1 MIHRQHR
8 LQLQHTRHRKHHARR
23 SLDQQ
28 NPRNTWTISPNKG
41 SQPGDETTTITPPY
55 SRSGV
60 KLNQISNSIGSGK
73 MHNSVSLAVGSD
85 GNAYAWGHN
94 TSGQLGNGT
103 SSGFNGANP
112 VPGCVCDP
120 NNPEDTS
127 KSLKSVQIRAGF
139 EHSMAI
145 DAQGNTWSWGWNY
158 WGELGQNTTNDD
170 ILPPA
175 RTYNPDNPT
184 IPFKASQVSAG
195 YDTSLAVDSNGI
207 SWSWERNDY
216 GQLGYTNYDSSTVHR
231 QPAKV
236 RNPASPNNTDLS
248 LNSTLVSA
256 GNWDSLAIGKDG
268 YTYAWGYNGYG
279 QLGNNSYKDAY
290 APVLVEFNLSR
301 VISAARFDS
310 SPGTNLTNINNSNSV
325 TVLTPAHV
333 PGTVTVSVDYT
344 MGGSG
349 QTLTD
354 TSLRYTY
361 TPAGVLPRA
370 GGEGVML
377 ALATGMTGM
386 GAVLA
391 SRRHRREQHRLLHA
405 LHE

>member
-1 MIHRQHR
+1 M
-8 LQLQHTRHRKHHARR
+8 LAAR
-23 SLDQQ
+23 
-28 NPRNTWTISPNKG
+28 WTISPNKG
-41 SQPGDETTTITPPY
+41 SQPGDETTTITPPH

-103 SSGFNGANP
+103 RSGFNGANP

-145 DAQGNTWSWGWNY
+145 DAQGNTWSW
-158 WGELGQNTTNDD
+158 
-170 ILPPA
+170 
-175 RTYNPDNPT
+175 
-184 IPFKASQVSAG
+184 
-195 YDTSLAVDSNGI
+195 
-207 SWSWERNDY
+207 ERNDY

-236 RNPASPNNTDLS
+236 RNPASLNNTDLS

-361 TPAGVLPRA
+361 LSAGVLPRA
-370 GGEGVML
+370 GGEGIML

-386 GAVLA
+386 GAMLA

>member
-1 MIHRQHR
+1 
-8 LQLQHTRHRKHHARR
+8 
-23 SLDQQ
+23 
-28 NPRNTWTISPNKG
+28 
-41 SQPGDETTTITPPY
+41 
-55 SRSGV
+55 
-60 KLNQISNSIGSGK
+60 

-85 GNAYAWGHN
+85 GNTYAWGHN

-103 SSGFNGANP
+103 RSGFNGANP
-112 VPGCVCDP
+112 VPGCACDP

-127 KSLKSVQIRAGF
+127 KSLKSVQISAGF

-158 WGELGQNTTNDD
+158 WGELRQNTTNDD
-170 ILPPA
+170 ILRPA

-207 SWSWERNDY
+207 SWSWGRNDY

-248 LNSTLVSA
+248 LNSTLVSE

-268 YTYAWGYNGYG
+268 YTYAWGYNG
-279 QLGNNSYKDAY
+279 YKDAY

-301 VISAARFDS
+301 VISAARFDT
-310 SPGTNLTNINNSNSV
+310 SPGTNLNNISNSNSV
-325 TVLTPAHV
+325 TVFTPAHV
-333 PGTVTVSVDYT
+333 PDTVIVSVDYT

-361 TPAGVLPRA
+361 LSAGVLPRA
-370 GGEGVML
+370 GGEGIML
-377 ALATGMTGM
+377 ALATGMTSM

>member
-1 MIHRQHR
+1 M
-8 LQLQHTRHRKHHARR
+8 
-23 SLDQQ
+23 
-28 NPRNTWTISPNKG
+28 
-41 SQPGDETTTITPPY
+41 
-55 SRSGV
+55 
-60 KLNQISNSIGSGK
+60 
-73 MHNSVSLAVGSD
+73 
-85 GNAYAWGHN
+85 
-94 TSGQLGNGT
+94 
-103 SSGFNGANP
+103 
-112 VPGCVCDP
+112 
-120 NNPEDTS
+120 
-127 KSLKSVQIRAGF
+127 
-139 EHSMAI
+139 
-145 DAQGNTWSWGWNY
+145 
-158 WGELGQNTTNDD
+158 
-170 ILPPA
+170 
-175 RTYNPDNPT
+175 
-184 IPFKASQVSAG
+184 
-195 YDTSLAVDSNGI
+195 
-207 SWSWERNDY
+207 
-216 GQLGYTNYDSSTVHR
+216 
-231 QPAKV
+231 

-268 YTYAWGYNGYG
+268 YTYAWGYNG
-279 QLGNNSYKDAY
+279 YKDAY

-325 TVLTPAHV
+325 TVLTPEHL

-370 GGEGVML
+370 GGERVML

>member
-60 KLNQISNSIGSGK
+60 KLKQISNSIGSGK

-112 VPGCVCDP
+112 VPGCACDP

-127 KSLKSVQIRAGF
+127 KSLKSVQISAGF

-256 GNWDSLAIGKDG
+256 GNWDSLAIGKEG

-290 APVLVEFNLSR
+290 APVLVEFNLSQ
-301 VISAARFDS
+301 VISAARFGT
-310 SPGTNLTNINNSNSV
+310 SPGRNLTPVGNSNSV
-325 TVLTPAHV
+325 TVFTPGHL
-333 PGTVTVSVDYT
+333 PDTVIVSVDYT

-361 TPAGVLPRA
+361 LSAGVLPRA
-370 GGEGVML
+370 GGEGIML
-377 ALATGMTGM
+377 ALATGMTSM
-386 GAVLA
+386 GAMLA
-391 SRRHRREQHRLLHA
+391 SRRHRREQHHLLHVS
-405 LHE
+405 HE

>member
-1 MIHRQHR
+1 MR
-8 LQLQHTRHRKHHARR
+8 
-23 SLDQQ
+23 
-28 NPRNTWTISPNKG
+28 
-41 SQPGDETTTITPPY
+41 
-55 SRSGV
+55 
-60 KLNQISNSIGSGK
+60 
-73 MHNSVSLAVGSD
+73 
-85 GNAYAWGHN
+85 
-94 TSGQLGNGT
+94 
-103 SSGFNGANP
+103 
-112 VPGCVCDP
+112 
-120 NNPEDTS
+120 
-127 KSLKSVQIRAGF
+127 
-139 EHSMAI
+139 
-145 DAQGNTWSWGWNY
+145 
-158 WGELGQNTTNDD
+158 
-170 ILPPA
+170 
-175 RTYNPDNPT
+175 NPT
-184 IPFKASQVSAG
+184 
-195 YDTSLAVDSNGI
+195 
-207 SWSWERNDY
+207 
-216 GQLGYTNYDSSTVHR
+216 
-231 QPAKV
+231 
-236 RNPASPNNTDLS
+236 SPNNTDLT

-325 TVLTPAHV
+325 TVLTPEHL

-349 QTLTD
+349 QTLTGYLPPVHVHACRR
-354 TSLRYTY
+354 T
-361 TPAGVLPRA
+361 PRA

-405 LHE
+405 SHE